1 MLLRYYSLG
10 NIITPMQEI
19 TIFTDGSSLG
29 NPGPGG
35 FGAIIYDKSDKS
47 VAELGGHNSKTTNN
61 RMEMTA
67 AIEAINFINDKDLS
81 EAEITIFTDSQYLIN
96 GITKWVY
103 GWEERGWLTANKKT
117 VLNKDLWQLLSAKV
131 RDLEI
136 EWRYVEGHT
145 GIAGNERVDTI
156 ATEFASGKKPKLFKG
171 SVSEYEVD
179 IKNLAPAYGKSTS
192 KKTDKV
198 YSYLSMVDGEI
209 KTHKTWKECE
219 SRVKGKKARFK
230 KTFSKA
236 EEEKIIKS
244 WLE

>member
-1 MLLRYYSLG
+1 
-10 NIITPMQEI
+10 MQEI
-19 TIFTDGSSLG
+19 TIFTDGSSMG

-35 FGAIIYDKSDKS
+35 WAAIISDKKT
-47 VAELGGHNSKTTNN
+47 ATELGGFNPKTTNN

-67 AIEAINFINDKDLS
+67 AIEAINYISEKDLS
-81 EAEITIFTDSQYLIN
+81 EAEITVYTDSEYLIN
-96 GITKWVY
+96 GITKWVF
-103 GWEERGWLTANKKT
+103 GWEERGWVTANKKT

-131 RDLEI
+131 RDMEI
-136 EWRYVEGHT
+136 EWRYVEGHA

-156 ATEFASGKKPKLFKG
+156 ATEFAAGKSPKLFNGDAK
-171 SVSEYEVD
+171 EYSVD
-179 IKNLAPAYGKSTS
+179 IRNLAPAYGKSS
-192 KKTDKV
+192 GQKTEKV

-219 SRVKGKKARFK
+219 ARVKGKKARFK

-236 EEEKIIKS
+236 DEEKIIKS